1 MDGAMDET
9 TRHDAPA
16 DDEAIALGDYVLG
29 ARLARR
35 PAADVY
41 EAVHVP
47 TGAPRLV
54 YVLRPGAMQDHP
66 LVHRVVC
73 EVDAARWLRHPAIA
87 KVDGYGDTPSRRLY
101 LGVERAPGR
110 TLRALRAEGERLPAW
125 RVARLASRLVEALDE
140 AHAVGLTHG
149 RLTPDAAVLA
159 PEAEAAGA
167 PPLVTLVGLGAGA
180 VAFDGEVPEG
190 DRPFVS
196 PEQLAGR
203 DADARSDVFGLASL
217 LQLLLT
223 DEVPAEVAP
232 DAAPA
237 VSTAADG
244 HRPTTAVLAAARA
257 ADPRHRPATVKAFWE
272 ELLAALVSDAAA
284 AASLGPTAVA
294 AREQGAAEPATSA
307 PIEQVLRALEF
318 ELLELDGAALEE
330 LAPAAST
337 SGEPAFDHAA
347 ARTVEPAPA
356 APTTVAP
363 AAQTS
368 VSAAPTAPAAPR
380 APYPTRR
387 LARLRPPLAPSPEL
401 APPVPVRSG
410 RGRRTLVTLAW
421 CLGVPAL
428 AAAVGWPLA
437 HGVSFAR
444 DARDGETAPVMPIV
458 APAPARP
465 APPPSTIDSVFGP
478 PERPAPTRALPTVPT
493 LDVPVIDVP
502 TVDARPARA
511 LVRPEEFTQRV
522 TP

>member
-9 TRHDAPA
+9 PLHAPA
-16 DDEAIALGDYVLG
+16 DDDAVALGDYVLG

-101 LGVERAPGR
+101 VGVERAPGR
-110 TLRALRAEGERLPAW
+110 TLRALLADGERLPAW

-149 RLTPDAAVLA
+149 RLTPDAVVLA
-159 PEAEAAGA
+159 PEPEAVGA

-180 VAFDGEVPEG
+180 VAFDGEVPAE
-190 DRPFVS
+190 DRPFVG

-203 DADARSDVFGLASL
+203 DPDARSDVFGLASL
-217 LQLLLT
+217 LHLLLT
-223 DEVPAEVAP
+223 GESPAEVAP
-232 DAAPA
+232 DVPVADAAHPD
-237 VSTAADG
+237 AA
-244 HRPTTAVLAAARA
+244 HRPTHAVLAAARA

-284 AASLGPTAVA
+284 AASLGPTTA
-294 AREQGAAEPATSA
+294 APAPASDTADRGASAAIEQA
-307 PIEQVLRALEF
+307 PVEQVLRALEF
-318 ELLELDGAALEE
+318 ELLDLDVEALAEPAQS
-330 LAPAAST
+330 APAASV
-337 SGEPAFDHAA
+337 ERAA
-347 ARTVEPAPA
+347 APTVLAPPAVVPAPPAAVAPQPAPA
-356 APTTVAP
+356 RP
-363 AAQTS
+363 S
-368 VSAAPTAPAAPR
+368 YPTARPP
-380 APYPTRR
+380 
-387 LARLRPPLAPSPEL
+387 RLRAPLAPPVEL
-401 APPVPVRSG
+401 APPVPVSG
-410 RGRRTLVTLAW
+410 GRRRRALVTLAW
-421 CLGVPAL
+421 CVGVPAV

-437 HGVSFAR
+437 HGVLH
-444 DARDGETAPVMPIV
+444 ARDGRTREAANGTTPVVHVPA
-458 APAPARP
+458 APAT
-465 APPPSTIDSVFGP
+465 PSTIDSVFGP
-478 PERPAPTRALPTVPT
+478 PEPRAAARPLPTVPT
-493 LDVPVIDVP
+493 LELPVVDVP
-502 TVDARPARA
+502 TVEPRAARP

-522 TP
+522 ATPE